1 MKQHSSKKILLAS
14 QSPRRKELLGSLGYD
29 FEIVSVDCD
38 EIYSENMPVSE
49 IAAYLAKLKAESFGK
64 TKADEILLTADTIV
78 AVDGEILGKPADN
91 SAAIEMLLKLSGR
104 IHQVYTGICVRTF
117 DEDIVLTDVAD
128 VFFDEITEQ
137 EALFYVE
144 NFHPLDKAGSYGV
157 QDWLGMAKIK
167 KIEGS
172 FYTVMG
178 LPTHLLYK
186 VLSSLQ

>member
-49 IAAYLAKLKAESFGK
+49 IAAYLAKLKAASFGK